1 MMTKLALAVESHSMQ
16 VQDLCKNHSKFWHQ
30 FETPF
35 FLVTLQFCLNY
46 EVGGEK
52 AEKGI
57 QYTFVFLFPMALFIY
72 PTVTIYIL
80 LINYNNRR
88 VQDQVQGKA
97 KVYLP

>member
-1 MMTKLALAVESHSMQ
+1 MNLKL
-16 VQDLCKNHSKFWHQ
+16 
-30 FETPF
+30 
-35 FLVTLQFCLNY
+35 FLVSLQFCLNY

-97 KVYLP
+97 KVYLPCKR